1 MPSVPILKKN
11 RAGFVRSP
19 TYTDPLEIY
28 KAACSAY
35 EKIAQTLERN
45 GAPLR
50 ILPSSFQD
58 RPEGA
63 FAKMKE
69 AYETI
74 VDHKPNSPFIMVHA
88 NPNPG
93 SEAMDPEFLAY
104 TILMQSLH
112 VRAKKESQGRTR
124 AGTIMIT
131 QAKDAA
137 EALTIVPVIPP
148 PARILKINFNGL
160 DSEREFTPSEPLFND
175 DDTEHFTATREYDG
189 HQKFK
194 GLMELLLVERLGPL
208 NHRIYPVCLT
218 NMGIKKFERTN
229 PDAGTVQKTISALNS
244 AFDRIKA
251 GGCIFFYP
259 SGAKLTFHHAPT
271 VKHIAAQLGNILKRM
286 SN

>member
-1 MPSVPILKKN
+1 MPSAPILKKN

-19 TYTDPLEIY
+19 TYTDPLELY

-69 AYETI
+69 AYVTI

-88 NPNPG
+88 NPSPG
-93 SEAMDPEFLAY
+93 SEEMDPEFLAN

-124 AGTIMIT
+124 AGTIMVT
-131 QAKDAA
+131 QIMDAA
-137 EALTIVPVIPP
+137 EALAVVPVIT
-148 PARILKINFNGL
+148 PARTLKINFNGL
-160 DSEREFTPSEPLFND
+160 DSERVFIPSEPLFND

-208 NHRIYPVCLT
+208 NHRIYPVSLT
-218 NMGIKKFERTN
+218 NMGIRRFMRTD

-259 SGAKLTFHHAPT
+259 SGVKLTFLHAPT
-271 VKHIAAQLGNILKRM
+271 VKHIAAQLENILKRM